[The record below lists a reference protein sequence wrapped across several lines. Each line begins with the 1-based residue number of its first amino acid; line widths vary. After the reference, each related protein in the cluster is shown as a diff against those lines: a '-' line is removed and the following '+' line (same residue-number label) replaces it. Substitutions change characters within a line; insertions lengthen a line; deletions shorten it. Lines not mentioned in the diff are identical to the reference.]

1 MISNRFEGKGLYL
14 LDEPEAALSPQKL
27 MSLIIAIN
35 DLVENNSQFII
46 ATHSPIV
53 MAYPKAEILQ
63 FSDTGIQ
70 QVLYKETEHYQI
82 TKQFIDRPEQMMK
95 YLLNE

>member
-1 MISNRFEGKGLYL
+1 MPDVGRLRNRKRKDHEG
-14 LDEPEAALSPQKL
+14 
-27 MSLIIAIN
+27 
-35 DLVENNSQFII
+35 II

>member
-1 MISNRFEGKGLYL
+1 
-14 LDEPEAALSPQKL
+14 
-27 MSLIIAIN
+27 
-35 DLVENNSQFII
+35 
-46 ATHSPIV
+46 